1 MELIKCENLS
11 MAYEGV
17 TAVNNISF
25 TLDEGDYLC
34 ILGENGSGKSTLIK
48 GILGLKQSTSGS
60 IEFKGIKQRQIG
72 YLPQQNALQKD
83 FPATVQEVILS
94 GCLNSCG
101 WRPFYGKKQKQVMEE
116 CIEHLHLNPI
126 RKKSFRDLSGG
137 QQQRVLIA
145 RALCATDKL
154 LLLDE
159 PVTGLDPIVTI
170 ELYEL
175 IKHLNQAHGV
185 SVIMISHDVD
195 SAIKYSNKILHV
207 TRENS
212 FFGTT
217 EEYLKTD
224 IYKNMIGGNLDV
236 GCSC

>member
-1 MELIKCENLS
+1 

-17 TAVNNISF
+17 TAVNDISF
-25 TLDEGDYLC
+25 TLNEGDYLC
-34 ILGENGSGKSTLIK
+34 VLGENGSGKSTLIK
-48 GILGLKQSTSGS
+48 GILGLKQSASGS
-60 IEFKGIKQRQIG
+60 IEFIGIKQRQIG

-101 WRPFYGKKQKQVMEE
+101 WKPFYGKKQKQAMEE
-116 CIEHLHLNPI
+116 CIEHLHLEAI

-175 IKHLNQAHGV
+175 IKHFNRTHGV
-185 SVIMISHDVD
+185 TVIMISHDVD
-195 SAIKYSNKILHV
+195 SAIKYANKILHV
-207 TRENS
+207 ARDKS

-217 EEYLKTD
+217 EEYIATD
-224 IYKNMIGGNLDV
+224 IYKNMIGGTPDV